1 MYPDKKCVKKAYT
14 PIKSSMECYALHN
27 LTKKAVLT
35 LLKTWCAYV
44 RTYN

>member
-1 MYPDKKCVKKAYT
+1 MYHDKKCVKKAHT

-35 LLKTWCAYV
+35 LLKILVCLC
-44 RTYN
+44 